1 MEPRGLKGQVEQELR
16 VPKAGRVMLAL
27 ECRGPR
33 EILVLVAFKGIRDLK
48 E

>member
-33 EILVLVAFKGIRDLK
+33 EILVLVAFKEIKGLRD
-48 E
+48 